1 MTQETIL
8 VAEHVQ
14 KAYGEHVVLK
24 DISLELHHGEVV
36 SMIGPSGAGK
46 STFLRCLNLLEE
58 PTGGDIR
65 FHEHSILAKDWDRRR
80 YHAKVGMVFQQ
91 FNLFSNLNV
100 LENCTL
106 GQVKVLKRS
115 KKEANAVAM
124 KNLERVG
131 MADYAKARPQQL
143 SGGQQQRVGIARA
156 LSMDPEVLLFDEPTS
171 ALDPQNVG
179 EVLNI
184 MEELAK
190 SGMTMVVVSH
200 DIAFARDIATRVAFL
215 RNGYL
220 EAIGTPEKIFE
231 HPSTEALKEFVRQVD
246 Y

>member
-58 PTGGDIR
+58 PTGGNIR

-106 GQVKVLKRS
+106 GQVKVLKRT
-115 KKEANAVAM
+115 KK
-124 KNLERVG
+124 
-131 MADYAKARPQQL
+131 
-143 SGGQQQRVGIARA
+143 
-156 LSMDPEVLLFDEPTS
+156 
-171 ALDPQNVG
+171 
-179 EVLNI
+179 
-184 MEELAK
+184 
-190 SGMTMVVVSH
+190 
-200 DIAFARDIATRVAFL
+200 
-215 RNGYL
+215 
-220 EAIGTPEKIFE
+220 
-231 HPSTEALKEFVRQVD
+231 
-246 Y
+246 

>member
-80 YHAKVGMVFQQ
+80 
-91 FNLFSNLNV
+91 FSNSI
-100 LENCTL
+100 CFPISMCW
-106 GQVKVLKRS
+106 K
-115 KKEANAVAM
+115 
-124 KNLERVG
+124 
-131 MADYAKARPQQL
+131 
-143 SGGQQQRVGIARA
+143 IARW
-156 LSMDPEVLLFDEPTS
+156 D
-171 ALDPQNVG
+171 
-179 EVLNI
+179 
-184 MEELAK
+184 
-190 SGMTMVVVSH
+190 
-200 DIAFARDIATRVAFL
+200 R
-215 RNGYL
+215 
-220 EAIGTPEKIFE
+220 
-231 HPSTEALKEFVRQVD
+231 
-246 Y
+246 